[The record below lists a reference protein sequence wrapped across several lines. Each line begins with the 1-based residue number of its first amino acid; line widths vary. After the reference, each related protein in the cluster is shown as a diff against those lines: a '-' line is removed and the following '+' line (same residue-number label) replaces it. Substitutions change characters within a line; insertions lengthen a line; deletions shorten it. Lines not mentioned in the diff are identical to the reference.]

1 MEIKDYTFKTKDP
14 MPTNAHNMECFLNSD
29 EHFYAV
35 FPRDSEVTFEDGS
48 YAEVTFSGKT
58 YALHASGDGDF
69 YNHRIRFELLQNNNP
84 CSTQ

>member
-35 FPRDSEVTFEDGS
+35 FPRDSEVTFEDGGECLTENFMS
-48 YAEVTFSGKT
+48 
-58 YALHASGDGDF
+58 ALKQR
-69 YNHRIRFELLQNNNP
+69 NKERR
-84 CSTQ
+84 